1 LQGLAYV
8 EFEDEPS
15 LEAAVAKNK
24 EEFLGRPLSVARSDP
39 KSGRSGGRGS
49 GSARGQGA
57 AGGRGIYCSPIY
69 LKGMLG
75 L

>member
-8 EFEDEPS
+8 EFEDEQS

-24 EEFLGRPLSVARSDP
+24 EEFLGRPLNVARSDP

-49 GSARGQGA
+49 GSAGGRGA
-57 AGGRGIYCSPIY
+57 AGGRGIYCCPIY